1 MSFKVEK
8 AMNSLLHDIRQLLF
22 RPRSLYLHQHEYNCK
37 VKDIKK
43 SETALNLSKTAAEAT
58 ATLASNKGLSKTMGE
73 VVDSKLSKAK
83 KEGAAK
89 LLDLQSRLKV
99 IEDTY
104 QKQNKSLKQQLANEK
119 KRRLELESSLKNTE
133 DKSVDS
139 TASVDYSVSGSN
151 DVKAQGARTS
161 GASQKNQ
168 EVLVLEESTAK
179 QPHVRFEKHV
189 KKPTE
194 AAKQSLPR
202 SKIKAT
208 GLGDAQEGDIH
219 ARSRR
224 KRRRSAKRQQLDRS
238 DPAPD
243 STSNVQ
249 KQQKRRSENRQ
260 SETRHRTY
268 VRQKEA
274 SR

>member
-1 MSFKVEK
+1 MSFKVKK

-22 RPRSLYLHQHEYNCK
+22 RPRSLYLRQHEYNCK

-58 ATLASNKGLSKTMGE
+58 ATLASDKGLSKTMGE

-89 LLDLQSRLKV
+89 LSDLQSRLKV

-133 DKSVDS
+133 DESVDS

-151 DVKAQGARTS
+151 DVKAQGAQTS

-179 QPHVRFEKHV
+179 QPHIRFEKHV

-224 KRRRSAKRQQLDRS
+224 KRRRSAKLDRS
-238 DPAPD
+238 NPAPD

>member
-1 MSFKVEK
+1 MLIC
-8 AMNSLLHDIRQLLF
+8 NSLANHDQ
-22 RPRSLYLHQHEYNCK
+22 E
-37 VKDIKK
+37 
-43 SETALNLSKTAAEAT
+43 
-58 ATLASNKGLSKTMGE
+58 
-73 VVDSKLSKAK
+73 SKLS
-83 KEGAAK
+83 
-89 LLDLQSRLKV
+89 DLQSRLKV

-104 QKQNKSLKQQLANEK
+104 QKKNKSLKQQLANEK
-119 KRRLELESSLKNTE
+119 KRRLELESSLKDDE
-133 DKSVDS
+133 SVDS
-139 TASVDYSVSGSN
+139 TTSVDYSVSGSN

-179 QPHVRFEKHV
+179 QPHVRFENRV

-194 AAKQSLPR
+194 TAKQSLPH

-208 GLGDAQEGDIH
+208 GLGDDHEVDIH
-219 ARSRR
+219 ARSRS

-238 DPAPD
+238 NPAPD

-249 KQQKRRSENRQ
+249 KQQKRCSGNRQ

-268 VRQKEA
+268 VREG
-274 SR
+274 